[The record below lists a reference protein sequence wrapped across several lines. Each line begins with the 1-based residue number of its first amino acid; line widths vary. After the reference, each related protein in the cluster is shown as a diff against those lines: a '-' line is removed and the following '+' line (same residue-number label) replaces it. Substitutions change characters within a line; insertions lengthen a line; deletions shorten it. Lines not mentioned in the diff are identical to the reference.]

1 MEVIFCQY
9 KSYSISKSTVW
20 QEWQSA
26 SINHVLPID
35 VIFCQYKWY
44 FANKS
49 YILQSCSVEI
59 CSLTV
64 NFVLFCRSALLCRF
78 NIPPNTSSWYQNIIS
93 SRATHWYDTRCY
105 FNVRSKADIS
115 QLNLPHGIS
124 YFMLL
129 LHDTML
135 KMTASDLV
143 LQHLPCVLW
152 LWFTETNCRTF
163 SSPPWHLP
171 EAPRWYDFSTATDL
185 HHKTLQIHSH
195 LLQSTSIVTG
205 GSTQQ
210 ASECSD
216 KRYPLSVSIQLHKR
230 AL

>member
-1 MEVIFCQY
+1 VC
-9 KSYSISKSTVW
+9 

-124 YFMLL
+124 YCMLL

-135 KMTASDLV
+135 KNNDFRSGTSASPLCVVTVVHRDK
-143 LQHLPCVLW
+143 LQNI
-152 LWFTETNCRTF
+152 F
-163 SSPPWHLP
+163 
-171 EAPRWYDFSTATDL
+171 FSTVA
-185 HHKTLQIHSH
+185 
-195 LLQSTSIVTG
+195 STWSTEMIWFLNCNWSAPQNITNPFPSLTIYFYRHRRINSASIRM
-205 GSTQQ
+205 QW
-210 ASECSD
+210 
-216 KRYPLSVSIQLHKR
+216 
-230 AL
+230 